1 MILASSST
9 ASGGTPAG
17 MFLRGGVMNWVAAP
31 VLSALLFLSVL
42 FVPVLGSLFNP
53 FAPLPIIYYAFT
65 HGTPAAAIAVL
76 GVAGVIGLLTG
87 VKMGTLYLF
96 SYGLA
101 GLIMAGMIRAGK
113 PFATTALITA
123 VSAMTVTALLAVA
136 EQGSVTAL
144 YTAMLT
150 SMKGVMAE
158 TITVYEKAGMPAE
171 QIAMLK
177 ENGDAIILWVLRS
190 LPGAMAVVYLSVMF
204 MNFAAYAALQTRWF
218 WLPAPAPMELNRWSP
233 PERMVFIFIFGGGL
247 MLVPGGAARTA
258 GINLLIITLSLYF
271 MAGLCVIR
279 HWFERGRLPRF
290 LRWTIYILIS
300 LQPFMIA
307 GTAGLGLFDLW
318 LDFRKIRR
326 AKGEKEDT
334 NGSDT

>member
-9 ASGGTPAG
+9 ASGGAPAG
-17 MFLRGGVMNWVAAP
+17 ISFRGGLLNWVAAP
-31 VLSALLFLSVL
+31 VLSGLLFLSAL
-42 FVPVLGSLFNP
+42 FVPLLGSLFNP

-65 HGTPAAAIAVL
+65 HGIPAAAAAVL
-76 GVAGVIGLLTG
+76 GVAGMIAMLTG
-87 VKMGTLYLF
+87 LKTGALYLF

-101 GLIMAGMIRAGK
+101 GLLMAGMIRAGRT
-113 PFATTALITA
+113 FTSTVLATAA
-123 VSAMTVTALLAVA
+123 AAMTATALLAVA

-144 YTAMLT
+144 YASILA

-158 TITVYEKAGMPAE
+158 TITVYEKAGMPAD
-171 QIAMLK
+171 QIALLK
-177 ENGDAIILWVLRS
+177 ENGGSIILWVVRA
-190 LPGAMAVVYLSVMF
+190 LPGAMTVVYLSAMF
-204 MNFAAYAALQTRWF
+204 MNYAAYTALQARWY
-218 WLPAPAPMELNRWSP
+218 WLPAATPLDLNSWSP
-233 PERMVFIFIFGGGL
+233 PERTVFIFIAGGGL
-247 MLVPGGAARTA
+247 LLAPGEGAHAA
-258 GINLLIITLSLYF
+258 GINLLIITAALYF
-271 MAGLCVIR
+271 MAGLCVMR